1 MINKKLNGFYG
12 IICYL
17 VSFFIVGMIVQLAVT
32 YVFSAVT
39 NHSFQEIVG
48 TKDSIFVEGTTLYN
62 AHYSSQAVSNL
73 IIYLILFSS
82 LVFIFRKE
90 LVEDF
95 KKLKSNVMKCVIAM
109 IAFGAILYLSSYLI
123 SLIYNNFGIGESN
136 NQELIVKMVK
146 INPIVVFF
154 SVVILAPVSEEL
166 IFRKSIYN
174 VSNNKIIYYVCST
187 FVFGLIHM
195 TSTSTENISNW
206 FLMLIP
212 YCLSGLVLSL
222 AYERTDNI
230 YVSIIAHAI
239 NNLVAYSLLFI

>member
-1 MINKKLNGFYG
+1 
-12 IICYL
+12 
-17 VSFFIVGMIVQLAVT
+17 
-32 YVFSAVT
+32 
-39 NHSFQEIVG
+39 
-48 TKDSIFVEGTTLYN
+48 
-62 AHYSSQAVSNL
+62 
-73 IIYLILFSS
+73 
-82 LVFIFRKE
+82 
-90 LVEDF
+90 
-95 KKLKSNVMKCVIAM
+95 MKCVIAM
-109 IAFGAILYLSSYLI
+109 IAFGVILYLSSYLI

-136 NQELIVKMVK
+136 NQELIVRMVK